1 MSNRNGLKKINKMKL
16 QKIGEQIKEMTG
28 VDIFQQSRRRDLVEM
43 RSVANVFMRETLG
56 MGWTEIV
63 REYRKNGFKT
73 THRSVMYSCETY
85 PDHSFYNKELPL
97 IHETLLNDS
106 KINIIRKVS
115 SLSPEK
121 LEAIEEILK

>member
-1 MSNRNGLKKINKMKL
+1 MKL

-115 SLSPEK
+115 TLSPEK